1 MGHVLEGGEIG
12 GRVIGSDA
20 AFVVAENH
28 VHHPVETVLD
38 RPVAADDG
46 AEPACEA
53 CQRGDVEAGL
63 ALDLVG
69 DFARALDHDDALQPW
84 PVVALLQPI
93 HVVDRRVGAGFDAA
107 VVAIDGLMPGDRR
120 ILEAV
125 GLLLGG
131 EQFDIL
137 AQRSLI
143 AL

>member
-46 AEPACEA
+46 AELACEP

-69 DFARALDHDDALQPW
+69 DFARLSTMTTPCSPGQSWRSFSHPTSW
-84 PVVALLQPI
+84 I
-93 HVVDRRVGAGFDAA
+93 A
-107 VVAIDGLMPGDRR
+107 V
-120 ILEAV
+120 
-125 GLLLGG
+125 
-131 EQFDIL
+131 
-137 AQRSLI
+137 
-143 AL
+143 